1 MNKTIYFII
10 FLLSAFYSNAQY
22 ISVDENYTVD
32 DLVQNVLFSNSCSS
46 SSVTNISVSG
56 GNFGTNEMS
65 WGYFNAN
72 GSSFPFQDGIILSTG
87 KINNAIGP
95 NDSLLD
101 DGDNMGWNG
110 DNDLNQAL
118 GLSNTFNATV
128 LEFDFTP
135 ISNQISFDFI
145 LSSEQYLTNP
155 SPNQCNYTDGF
166 AFLIKEINDVTY
178 ENIALVPNTNIPI
191 KINTVRGEG
200 TICPSANEEY
210 FDAFNGVN
218 HPTNFNGQTKSI
230 TARTNVIAGN
240 TYHIKLVVAD
250 EGNYRYDSA
259 IFLKGGS
266 FTYDVNLGDDRTIA
280 NGNPICYDE
289 VFSLDATSFNAST
302 YQWFFNGNPIP
313 GATNPI
319 LNFTP
324 PYNSSMNGDYSVIID
339 EGGSCERNGSINLE
353 FTQNLSLNDNTYEI
367 CDSDLVQDG
376 ITDFSSTDFDNIL
389 TTLFTNL
396 PSNYD
401 VAFFENPNDTTP
413 ISFPYSNSSAFS
425 QIVYAKITNFNCY
438 ANDAFPIYL
447 TIKTFDED
455 IQDVTIGLCTG
466 SATFL
471 QAESGYTYLWDNG
484 ETTSSIL
491 VNQAGTYSVIL
502 TNANSCSRSK
512 TFYVVGSEIAI
523 ITNVLVND
531 FSYNNTAEIQY
542 SGTGDYEFSLDG
554 INYQE
559 SPFFNNLEEGEYTVY
574 INDKN
579 GCGISNFTFFILN
592 YPKFFTPNNDG
603 YNDTWNIKNLDKKGL
618 QASKIFIFDRYGK
631 LLKQI
636 SPLGIGWNGTYN
648 GYELPSED
656 YWFILELTNGKNI
669 KGHFALKR

>member
-32 DLVQNVLFSNSCSS
+32 DLVKNVLFSNSCSS

-56 GNFGTNEMS
+56 GNFGTSEMS

-455 IQDVTIGLCTG
+455 IQDVTIGLCSG